1 VYMEVVK
8 EMIAGGAGGAC
19 LVFVGHPLDTLKV
32 RIQTMEVI
40 PGQPPPYTSALDCA
54 RKIVVKEG
62 PMGLYRGMVA
72 PLVGVT
78 PMYALCFLGYGI
90 GKDIFFK
97 ADTKTNLNTE
107 NLFRI
112 SLAGATSGF
121 FTTPILAPLER
132 LKCLLQIQ
140 NANPDPNAQKF
151 KGPMDLGRHIIK
163 NEGVAALFRGYMA
176 TNLRDSLASMAY
188 FSTYEY
194 LKYQLLPPGV
204 EQSTSSAVLKTLVAG
219 GCAGIMNWVPAIP
232 VDTLK
237 SRLQTAP
244 AGKYPRGIRS
254 VFAEIYAKEGI
265 RCVSTLYRG
274 VGPVFLRAFPANAA
288 CFLGYETAKN
298 FLNSL
303 SG

>member
-1 VYMEVVK
+1 MALDQAK
-8 EMIAGGAGGAC
+8 EMIAGGVGGAC
-19 LVFVGHPLDTLKV
+19 LVFVGHPLDTIKV
-32 RIQTMEVI
+32 RIQTMTI
-40 PGQPPPYTSALDCA
+40 TPGHPPPYTSALDCA
-54 RKIVVKEG
+54 RKIVTHEG
-62 PMGLYRGMVA
+62 PLGLYRGMFA
-72 PLVGVT
+72 PLIGVT

-90 GKDIFFK
+90 GKKIFFK
-97 ADTKTNLNTE
+97 EDTATNLTAE

-132 LKCLLQIQ
+132 LKCQLQIQ
-140 NANPDPNAQKF
+140 NANPESTGPKF
-151 KGPMDLGRHIIK
+151 KGPVDLARHIIRT
-163 NEGVAALFRGYMA
+163 EGTQALFRGYMA

-194 LKYQLLPPGV
+194 LKFNLLPKDV
-204 EQSTSSAVLKTLVAG
+204 QRSTGMTVFWTLFAG

-237 SRLQTAP
+237 SRYQTAP
-244 AGKYPRGIRS
+244 AGKYPHGIRS
-254 VFAEIYAKEGI
+254 VAAKIYAQEGI
-265 RCVSTLYRG
+265 RSIATFYRG

-288 CFLGYETAKN
+288 CFLGYATART

-303 SG
+303 G

>member
-1 VYMEVVK
+1 METLK
-8 EMIAGGAGGAC
+8 EMAAGGVGGAC
-19 LVFVGHPLDTLKV
+19 LVFVGHPLDTIKV
-32 RIQTMEVI
+32 RIQTMVVK
-40 PGQPPPYTSALDCA
+40 PGEAPPYTSALDCA
-54 RKIVVKEG
+54 KKIVTKEG
-62 PMGLYRGMVA
+62 PLGLYRGMVA
-72 PLVGVT
+72 PLLGVT

-97 ADTKTNLNTE
+97 EDTRTNLTAE

-140 NANPDPNAQKF
+140 NANPDPNTPKF
-151 KGPMDLGRHIIK
+151 KGPVDLGKHIVRT
-163 NEGVAALFRGYMA
+163 EGYQALFRGYMA

-194 LKYQLLPPGV
+194 LKFNLLPPDANR
-204 EQSTSSAVLKTLVAG
+204 STAATVALTLIAG
-219 GCAGIMNWVPAIP
+219 GFAGIMNWVPAIP

-244 AGKYPRGIRS
+244 PGQYTHGIRS
-254 VFAEIYAKEGI
+254 VAREIYAQEGM
-265 RCVSTLYRG
+265 RCIFTFYRG

-288 CFLGYETAKN
+288 CFLGYETAKKFMN
-298 FLNSL
+298 GL
-303 SG
+303 SE

>member
-1 VYMEVVK
+1 MEIK
-8 EMIAGGAGGAC
+8 A
-19 LVFVGHPLDTLKV
+19 
-32 RIQTMEVI
+32 
-40 PGQPPPYTSALDCA
+40 GQPPPYTSALDCA
-54 RKIVVKEG
+54 KKIVAKEG
-62 PMGLYRGMVA
+62 PLGLYRGMVA
-72 PLVGVT
+72 PLLGVT

-97 ADTKTNLNTE
+97 EDTRTNLTGE

-112 SLAGATSGF
+112 ALAGATSGI

-151 KGPMDLGRHIIK
+151 KGPIDLGRHIVRT
-163 NEGVAALFRGYMA
+163 EGAQALFRGYMA

-194 LKYQLLPPGV
+194 LKFNLLPADV
-204 EQSTSSAVLKTLVAG
+204 NRSTAATVALTLICG
-219 GCAGIMNWVPAIP
+219 GFAGIMNWVPAIP

-244 AGKYPRGIRS
+244 AGKYPHGIRS
-254 VFAEIYAKEGI
+254 VAAEIYAQEGARAI
-265 RCVSTLYRG
+265 FTFYRG

-288 CFLGYETAKN
+288 CFLGYETTKK
-298 FLNSL
+298 LL
-303 SG
+303 SPPQSE